1 MDQEIGFQMFK
12 YITIAQNRELLKQ
25 IAKDHQ
31 LNESRFLERYLKPE
45 YYLPV
50 IQITQKNVKQSNRK
64 SSN

>member
-25 IAKDHQ
+25 IAKDHGY
-31 LNESRFLERYLKPE
+31 NESRFLERYLKPE

-50 IQITQKNVKQSNRK
+50 IQITQKNVKHRTKTPSN
-64 SSN
+64 